1 MTERLEIDALRAL
14 SAIAECGGVTRAA
27 AYLSLSQSAVSHKI
41 KRLETSIGSVL
52 LTRRPG
58 APLLTDAGERLLVY
72 AKRILDLHDEALM
85 ALGIHALSGEIRLG
99 MTEDTTTSGL
109 SRILGRFTRL
119 YPEVSVRT
127 RVSQS
132 LILVSELNDGL
143 IDVAVMQIF
152 KSNVQ
157 PTDILLYE
165 DHLHWIKSFDYE
177 FDISKPIPF
186 LSFDENCFFRH
197 WALEYGRS
205 QDHIIDT
212 VLECSSTAGIASA
225 VVSGLGVSLLNGRH
239 ITPEMQV
246 IDHVLT
252 PPPDVA
258 YVIRSNRKSRSKAVE
273 ILTQEIVRE
282 VGNIGALRVA

>member
-1 MTERLEIDALRAL
+1 MQTGYETRSLINLCSNNYLGLSNDGRLIDAAHTAL
-14 SAIAECGGVTRAA
+14 D
-27 AYLSLSQSAVSHKI
+27 AY
-41 KRLETSIGSVL
+41 
-52 LTRRPG
+52 
-58 APLLTDAGERLLVY
+58 
-72 AKRILDLHDEALM
+72 
-85 ALGIHALSGEIRLG
+85 
-99 MTEDTTTSGL
+99 
-109 SRILGRFTRL
+109 
-119 YPEVSVRT
+119 
-127 RVSQS
+127 
-132 LILVSELNDGL
+132 ELNDGL

-157 PTDILLYE
+157 PTDIVLYE
-165 DHLHWIKSFDYE
+165 DQLHWIKSFDYE

-197 WALEYGRS
+197 WALECGRS
-205 QDHIIDT
+205 QEHIIDI

-225 VVSGLGVSLLNGRH
+225 IVSGLGVSLLNGRH

-246 IDHVLT
+246 IDNIFT